1 MLHESNNARRNPFP
15 EEGKLINAHVCSSMV
30 QQPFAF
36 AALVRFIASA
46 RRLPQSEAET
56 SSFTAES
63 FVGEDLANVAALGCP
78 ATNC

>member
-1 MLHESNNARRNPFP
+1 
-15 EEGKLINAHVCSSMV
+15 MV